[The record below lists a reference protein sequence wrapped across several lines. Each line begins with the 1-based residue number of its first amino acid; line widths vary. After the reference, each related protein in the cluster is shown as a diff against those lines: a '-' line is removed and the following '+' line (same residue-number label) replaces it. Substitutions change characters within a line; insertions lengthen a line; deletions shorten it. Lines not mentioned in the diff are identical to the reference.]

1 MKFSLFESA
10 KSLLR
15 LSECVIGKW
24 ARRGEVS
31 WGVVKETTPPRP
43 RGLRPIPL
51 CHQKSR
57 KRIWERVVLAPLLYR
72 HSVEIWMRHSFHC
85 LLCTGWLVCVKC
97 WMYCLILI
105 WTIHKQ
111 LLKAEE
117 VKLKFIS
124 RWQDY
129 QRMFFSMDPS
139 CSMNEV
145 FLLGSALSSSLTPL
159 LSCWSPCGGAWTFP
173 KKMTTV
179 TILTIM
185 TTVTLRK

>member
-1 MKFSLFESA
+1 MKFSLFGSA

-43 RGLRPIPL
+43 RGLRPIPS

-57 KRIWERVVLAPLLYR
+57 KRIWGRVVFSAPTIPPLCGNMNETKFSLFVMCRLAGLRKMLNVLFDFDLNNPQTMIQSWRGQAEVHLQVARLSKNVFQ
-72 HSVEIWMRHSFHC
+72 HGS
-85 LLCTGWLVCVKC
+85 
-97 WMYCLILI
+97 
-105 WTIHKQ
+105 Q
-111 LLKAEE
+111 LLDEGGLPSRFRSFLVAHSTS
-117 VKLKFIS
+117 VLLIS
-124 RWQDY
+124 LR
-129 QRMFFSMDPS
+129 R
-139 CSMNEV
+139 
-145 FLLGSALSSSLTPL
+145 SLNVSKT
-159 LSCWSPCGGAWTFP
+159 
-173 KKMTTV
+173 MTTV